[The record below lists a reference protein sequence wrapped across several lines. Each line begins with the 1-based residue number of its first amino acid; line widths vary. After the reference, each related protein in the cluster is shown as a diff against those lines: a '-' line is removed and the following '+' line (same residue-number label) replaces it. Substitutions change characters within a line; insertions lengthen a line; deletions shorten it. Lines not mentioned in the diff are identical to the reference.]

1 MSGHPVRQQAEQDA
15 GATRKWGE
23 GMTVKQ
29 ASHAIEMTASAVTAA
44 PPAKLWEL
52 LCDTSRN
59 PEWVEAP
66 AAVPRTDGPAR
77 LGSTYDEI
85 NPIIGPLRAKTRWTV
100 VEFDPP
106 RRQVHR
112 SEDVPF
118 SSESLVIIDVAPSG
132 EGSNVTVTLQQ
143 RPSLGALGTS
153 VLGLLKSQMSKG
165 NERSVR
171 KLAEL
176 AALEA

>member
-1 MSGHPVRQQAEQDA
+1 
-15 GATRKWGE
+15 
-23 GMTVKQ
+23 MTQ
-29 ASHAIEMTASAVTAA
+29 IEITASAITAA

-52 LCDTSRN
+52 VCDTSRN
-59 PEWVEAP
+59 PEWVEAT

-85 NPIIGPLRAKTRWTV
+85 NPIMGPWRARTRWTV
-100 VEFDPP
+100 IEFDPP
-106 RRQVHR
+106 HHQVHR

-118 SSESLVIIDVAPSG
+118 ASESLVIIDLAPSG
-132 EGSNVTVTLQQ
+132 DGSQVTVTLRQ
-143 RPSLGALGTS
+143 RPSLGPLGIS
-153 VLGLLKSQMSKG
+153 VLELLKSKNGKG

-176 AALEA
+176 AAREA